1 MPHTLYLCYFGLRE
15 PLVQTQVLPYLRQIR
30 SGDLKVFLL
39 TFEPNLD
46 ESWTKQEIETERRK
60 LADDGISWY
69 FLKYHK
75 RPSALATIYDVF
87 CGAWFARKLAKKENI
102 DIFHGRVH
110 VPAMM
115 GWLANKLLRRKRKL
129 LFDIRGFFPE
139 EYVDAGLWKDGSLVY
154 LMAKRAEKVLLRD
167 SDAFVILTEK
177 ARGILFPE
185 SLETGS
191 DKLGRPVEVVGCCV
205 DLEKFRAV
213 GSDTR
218 TRKRQELGIGDRLV
232 VAYVGSFGGFYM
244 TKETADFYGVAK
256 EREPSAFAL
265 ILTQS
270 PPEMI
275 RPLLEERGYTED
287 DLFIKKVRPNEIPE
301 FLSAADIAVSF
312 IKPSYSKLASSPTKN
327 AEYLA
332 SGLAIIANSNVG
344 DTAEMIGEDNTGVV
358 IEGFDRGELESAFEQ
373 AVAMLD
379 DREGLAKRCKA
390 SAKKRFD
397 LGTVGGKRYR
407 RIYSNLAESIR
418 S

>member
-1 MPHTLYLCYFGLRE
+1 
-15 PLVQTQVLPYLRQIR
+15 
-30 SGDLKVFLL
+30 
-39 TFEPNLD
+39 
-46 ESWTKQEIETERRK
+46 
-60 LADDGISWY
+60 
-69 FLKYHK
+69 
-75 RPSALATIYDVF
+75 
-87 CGAWFARKLAKKENI
+87 
-102 DIFHGRVH
+102 
-110 VPAMM
+110 
-115 GWLANKLLRRKRKL
+115 
-129 LFDIRGFFPE
+129 
-139 EYVDAGLWKDGSLVY
+139 
-154 LMAKRAEKVLLRD
+154 
-167 SDAFVILTEK
+167 
-177 ARGILFPE
+177 
-185 SLETGS
+185 LETGS